1 MPEKLAADLTDIVEM
16 ITLTLLKDFGLKDTP
31 ENRAAID
38 NIAEQMWEE
47 EEVL

>member
-1 MPEKLAADLTDIVEM
+1 MADQFEIELTDIVEM